1 MISVLFC
8 LFSLSETTLSER
20 DLAVGKLRLSRCDI
34 YKVLANGT
42 TLFGSQGAE
51 YDIHD
56 IDGIEGFAL

>member
-1 MISVLFC
+1 
-8 LFSLSETTLSER
+8 LSETTLSER